1 MSNLK
6 DTLCLLAILVAY
18 GIAGHMDYGDAV
30 MLEEVQRAAALADCP
45 TDGTCT
51 TRGPQTQTNDLRF
64 DPRDDGADAITST
77 GDVSCTSPAL

>member
-1 MSNLK
+1 MSTLK

-18 GIAGHMDYGDAV
+18 GIAGRMDHDDAV
-30 MLEEVQRAAALADCP
+30 LLDDVQRATAP
-45 TDGTCT
+45 TDCATDETCT

-64 DPRDDGADAITST
+64 DPRDDGADATTST